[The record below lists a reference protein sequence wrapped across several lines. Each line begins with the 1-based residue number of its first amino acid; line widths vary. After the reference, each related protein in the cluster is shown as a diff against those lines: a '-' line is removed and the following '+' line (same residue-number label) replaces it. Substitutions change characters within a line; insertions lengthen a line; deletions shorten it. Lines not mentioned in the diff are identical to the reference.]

1 MAGRMFLPEECVP
14 CVLHHNNRT
23 VEKILQQLLLA
34 MMRYHTGKKALDKA
48 IKELELIVNRD
59 ILLRSEQH
67 LNDAGGWHFP
77 LTEKR
82 QLGDINLQNNDARK
96 FVLGFEHLV
105 RFCTA
110 GYGDPEYAENWL
122 DAVQKFRVVAHW
134 LDSRVHFD
142 FEMICQFQNDVDEFC
157 LVYFKLTGRDG
168 MTNYFHLLHA
178 GHYAFFLSKYGNLY
192 RFSQQ
197 GWENLNSAVKR
208 SYHHN
213 TQKGGG
219 RGGSSKLLPV
229 MMTAARDILW
239 RYGYL
244 DGLFSHLGHDGKLDI
259 EYGKVKPMPK
269 KHGPNG
275 IKKEV
280 VEEFAKTIMDLAPPE
295 LLDEVLYGVLDDALE
310 DILEGSA

>member
-1 MAGRMFLPEECVP
+1 MLKDKLLMWRQALEIDEDSMAGRMFLPEECVP

-110 GYGDPEYAENWL
+110 GYGDPEYAEN
-122 DAVQKFRVVAHW
+122 
-134 LDSRVHFD
+134 
-142 FEMICQFQNDVDEFC
+142 
-157 LVYFKLTGRDG
+157 
-168 MTNYFHLLHA
+168 
-178 GHYAFFLSKYGNLY
+178 
-192 RFSQQ
+192 
-197 GWENLNSAVKR
+197 
-208 SYHHN
+208 
-213 TQKGGG
+213 
-219 RGGSSKLLPV
+219 
-229 MMTAARDILW
+229 
-239 RYGYL
+239 
-244 DGLFSHLGHDGKLDI
+244 
-259 EYGKVKPMPK
+259 
-269 KHGPNG
+269 
-275 IKKEV
+275 
-280 VEEFAKTIMDLAPPE
+280 
-295 LLDEVLYGVLDDALE
+295 
-310 DILEGSA
+310 